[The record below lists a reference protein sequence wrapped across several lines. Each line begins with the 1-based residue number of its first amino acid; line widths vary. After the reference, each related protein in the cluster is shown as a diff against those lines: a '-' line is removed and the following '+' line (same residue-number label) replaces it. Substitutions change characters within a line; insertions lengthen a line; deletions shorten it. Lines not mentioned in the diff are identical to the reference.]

1 MSDGDERG
9 AGAQSY
15 LEPGP
20 ANVQLI
26 YVLYLVGLAFG
37 LTALIGVVLA
47 YMNRGAASGVLAS
60 HYTYL
65 VRTFW
70 LALGYGLVAAVLMV
84 VGIGFLLMIAVA
96 VWLIL
101 RCLRGLQ
108 WIGRG
113 EPVPDPRSFL
123 I

>member
-1 MSDGDERG
+1 MSEGDERG
-9 AGAQSY
+9 AGAQGY
-15 LEPGP
+15 LETGP